1 MKLFLVF
8 NCCFMLAIYCSEDLL
23 GFKFNPVLD
32 GGQTEEDNLK
42 ITPAKGINAF
52 SFLFDQ
58 LILNLK
64 LGFPIRTRPYFSLWI
79 VIG

>member
-23 GFKFNPVLD
+23 EFKFNPVLD

-42 ITPAKGINAF
+42 ISPANSINAF
-52 SFLFDQ
+52 SSLFFFFVVVGSPP
-58 LILNLK
+58 K
-64 LGFPIRTRPYFSLWI
+64 A
-79 VIG
+79 

>member
-23 GFKFNPVLD
+23 EFKFNPVLD

-42 ITPAKGINAF
+42 ISPANGINAF
-52 SFLFDQ
+52 SFLFNY
-58 LILNLK
+58 LILTLSPA
-64 LGFPIRTRPYFSLWI
+64 GIPS
-79 VIG
+79 